1 MKQFKRSELVL
12 DYLKVMGDLGS
23 FNAKNEKH
31 RQIVIN
37 YMENSGLELSKH
49 GDDWAFFESKEM
61 GIRAFFSNFPMNNK
75 KIAHRPSL
83 SIDFTGHYFIR
94 TNAYLSARK
103 MIRFFSESFGTF
115 FKINRVDVRQDIYG
129 AVFPFDYFPDFRDD
143 MKSYRWALRGKPV
156 FNQYNNSFSKEPSG
170 FTISNSRYKIMS
182 YNRNIALKQKF
193 KKGDITQ
200 TYYDYYPKLYK
211 GRAVQR
217 LEISLKMDACK
228 LFTILFMQGD
238 MPEKEVL
245 ELTMANFGRNHSLKN
260 FEAGKAVHKMPDNE
274 VFSEL
279 FFLKKK
285 DKLKFFK
292 ESFKSESGI
301 SFSDVTFSQKGRPI
315 NEIIKMLAKK
325 ICEQAQ
331 GLEENRKSI
340 TQDCLKVLNLQILN
354 FKDVYNDRV
363 ERCKNSF
370 EYMRFDLMQMIEQNK
385 KISVYYDKSTT

>member
-31 RQIVIN
+31 RQTVIN

-49 GDDWAFFESKEM
+49 GDDWVFFESKEM

-75 KIAHRPSL
+75 KIAQRPSL

-182 YNRNIALKQKF
+182 YNRNIALKDKL

-200 TYYDYYPKLYK
+200 TYHDHYK
-211 GRAVQR
+211 RIYRDRSVQR

-245 ELTMANFGRNHSLKN
+245 ELTMANFGRNHALKN
-260 FEAGKAVHKMPDNE
+260 FEAGKALHKMPDNE

-285 DKLKFFK
+285 DDVKYFK
-292 ESFKSESGI
+292 ESFKYDSGI
-301 SFSDVTFSQKGRPI
+301 SFSNVTFSQKGRPI

-340 TQDCLKVLNLQILN
+340 TQDCLKVLNLQILS

-363 ERCKNSF
+363 DRCKKSF
-370 EYMRFDLMQMIEQNK
+370 EYMRFNLMEMMEQNK
-385 KISVYYDKSTT
+385 QISVYYDKSPT